1 MRRLAGAVCVVA
13 MVLSV
18 AGCGSSKGL
27 HTKLYRIPSP
37 AMEPTYKIGDHVVA
51 NLDAYK
57 SATPKVGDVL
67 IFHPP
72 MGASQQHCGVPSS
85 PADGHPCAKPAGG
98 PDENVQFIKRVVA
111 VPGDQVSIRGNRTFL
126 NGRRQDEAFIKA
138 SPCDIL
144 CNLPKT
150 ITIPPGHYFML
161 GDNRGE
167 SADSR
172 VWGPVAADDLIGRK
186 LFGY

>member
-1 MRRLAGAVCVVA
+1 MGRLAGAICVGTA
-13 MVLSV
+13 LCV
-18 AGCGSSKGL
+18 AGCGSSEGL

-37 AMEPTYKIGDHVVA
+37 AMEPTYDIGNYVVA

-72 MGASQQHCGVPSS
+72 LGDADQRCGVPSS

-98 PDENVQFIKRVVA
+98 PDENVQFIKRVAA

-126 NGRRQDEAFIKA
+126 NGQRQDEPFIKQD
-138 SPCDIL
+138 SPC
-144 CNLPKT
+144 
-150 ITIPPGHYFML
+150 
-161 GDNRGE
+161 
-167 SADSR
+167 
-172 VWGPVAADDLIGRK
+172 
-186 LFGY
+186 